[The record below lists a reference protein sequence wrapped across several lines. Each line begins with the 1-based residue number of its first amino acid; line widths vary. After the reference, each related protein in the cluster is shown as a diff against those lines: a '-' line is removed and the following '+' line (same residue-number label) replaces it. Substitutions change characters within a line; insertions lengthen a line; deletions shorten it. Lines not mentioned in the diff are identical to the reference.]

1 MGESRLER
9 GLRVAAW
16 TALAATLFAL
26 IGLGIFLQPRD
37 EADDREHSKAA
48 ATVMEPAGAVEE
60 TE

>member
-16 TALAATLFAL
+16 TALAATLLAL
-26 IGLGIFLQPRD
+26 IGLGVFLQPPD
-37 EADDREHSKAA
+37 EADDQEHPNAA
-48 ATVMEPAGAVEE
+48 ATVMEPAGAMEE

>member
-16 TALAATLFAL
+16 TALATTLLAL
-26 IGLGIFLQPRD
+26 IGLGVFLQPPD
-37 EADDREHSKAA
+37 EADELEHPKAA
-48 ATVMEPAGAVEE
+48 ATVMETPGAVEE